1 MLLSVPSDVLLLVAL
16 LPQLSFSKPK
26 KENRQAQEEN
36 HITNPKLGSIKLK

>member
-16 LPQLSFSKPK
+16 LPQLSLSKPK

-36 HITNPKLGSIKLK
+36 PQP